1 MFARDVL
8 DPCHCRV
15 PLPRQLHAPV
25 PAPVPPLH
33 TKNTIPLHHYATTL
47 FYDGSAAQA
56 TAKPKPKPKPKP
68 KASSV
73 TTFTSVAWSDS
84 DSLSEVSGAS
94 LGSEASTASISTSA
108 APAGAFEG
116 ALIGAFAHARLQAP
130 ERLCYLILP
139 CEYIRCRQPRMMNSR
154 AHRQWCD
161 VATGPDAPPNVTL
174 VIWMVLRHE
183 EFVTPL
189 ETLKCQRRGVYCVL
203 IRCRSPVL
211 HHYTTTPSHR

>member
-56 TAKPKPKPKPKP
+56 TAKPKAKRKP